1 MATATEHIHD
11 EVRELIRRRGI
22 DPVADQR
29 ATRPPIDEVIT
40 HYEEAGSNLTLPP
53 LIDRPTAARF
63 VFDALAGFGPL
74 QRYLEDSDVEEI
86 WINEPGRVF
95 VCAARSV
102 RAHHNS
108 ARRWRGQGPRSA
120 MLKLSDASAA
130 GLVQPVRRRPAP
142 GRIPAARG
150 DHFSS
155 GLDLSELTERDAT
168 EGLQHSQ
175 MWHRVFDRIQY
186 CRVPVIAALKGAV
199 IGGGLELA
207 CAAHIRVAEPSA
219 YFALPEGQRGI
230 FVGGGGSVRLPRLIG
245 VARMTDMMLTGR
257 VYSATEGSSYG
268 FAQYLIEEGGA
279 LPKAMELAE
288 KIADNAPLTNF
299 AVLQALPM
307 IAEANPQTGLLM
319 ESLMATVAQSDKEAK
334 RRIRAFLDRK
344 TAKVKP
350 T

>member
-1 MATATEHIHD
+1 M
-11 EVRELIRRRGI
+11 G
-22 DPVADQR
+22 
-29 ATRPPIDEVIT
+29 
-40 HYEEAGSNLTLPP
+40 N
-53 LIDRPTAARF
+53 
-63 VFDALAGFGPL
+63 
-74 QRYLEDSDVEEI
+74 
-86 WINEPGRVF
+86 
-95 VCAARSV
+95 
-102 RAHHNS
+102 
-108 ARRWRGQGPRSA
+108 
-120 MLKLSDASAA
+120 AA
-130 GLVQPVRRRPAP
+130 GTANAETTVLLEIEKQGAVLTVGLNRPAKRNALNDGIILEIGECFASLP
-142 GRIPAARG
+142 DDIGAVVIHGIG

-155 GLDLSELTERDAT
+155 GLDLSELTDHDAT
-168 EGLQHSQ
+168 GGLIHSQ

-186 CRVPVIAALKGAV
+186 SRVPVIAALKGAV

-245 VARMTDMMLTGR
+245 VSRMTDMMLTGR

-268 FAQYLIEEGGA
+268 FAQYLTEAGGA

-288 KIADNAPLTNF
+288 RIADNAPLTNF

-344 TAKVKP
+344 TTKVKP
-350 T
+350 A

>member
-1 MATATEHIHD
+1 MGNAANAAPAAQP
-11 EVRELIRRRGI
+11 EL
-22 DPVADQR
+22 
-29 ATRPPIDEVIT
+29 
-40 HYEEAGSNLTLPP
+40 LT
-53 LIDRPTAARF
+53 IAQT
-63 VFDALAGFGPL
+63 
-74 QRYLEDSDVEEI
+74 
-86 WINEPGRVF
+86 GRV
-95 VCAARSV
+95 
-102 RAHHNS
+102 
-108 ARRWRGQGPRSA
+108 
-120 MLKLSDASAA
+120 LTA
-130 GLVQPVRRRPAP
+130 GLNRPAKRNALND
-142 GRIPAARG
+142 GIIQAIG
-150 DHFSS
+150 DCFAGLPDDIGAVVIHGVGEHFSS
-155 GLDLSELTERDAT
+155 GLDLSELTDHDAT
-168 EGLQHSQ
+168 GGLLHSQ

-186 CRVPVIAALKGAV
+186 SRVPVIAVLKGAV

-257 VYSATEGSSYG
+257 VYSATEGSAYG
-268 FAQYLIEEGGA
+268 FAQYLTVPGGG

-288 KIADNAPLTNF
+288 GIAANAPLTNF
-299 AVLQALPM
+299 AVLQALPL

-350 T
+350 S

>member
-1 MATATEHIHD
+1 MGNAGTSLEENSPLLRVERSGAVLTVGLNRPAKRNALNDGIIHD
-11 EVRELIRRRGI
+11 IG
-22 DPVADQR
+22 
-29 ATRPPIDEVIT
+29 
-40 HYEEAGSNLTLPP
+40 
-53 LIDRPTAARF
+53 ARF
-63 VFDALAGFGPL
+63 ADLPDDIGAVVIHGIGDPF
-74 QRYLEDSDVEEI
+74 
-86 WINEPGRVF
+86 
-95 VCAARSV
+95 
-102 RAHHNS
+102 S
-108 ARRWRGQGPRSA
+108 A
-120 MLKLSDASAA
+120 
-130 GLVQPVRRRPAP
+130 
-142 GRIPAARG
+142 
-150 DHFSS
+150 
-155 GLDLSELTERDAT
+155 GLDLSELTDHDAT
-168 EGLQHSQ
+168 GGLLHSQ
-175 MWHRVFDRIQY
+175 MWHRVFDRIHY
-186 CRVPVIAALKGAV
+186 SRVPVIAALKGAV

-268 FAQYLIEEGGA
+268 FAQYVTEAGGA
-279 LPKAMELAE
+279 LPKALELAE
-288 KIADNAPLTNF
+288 RIAANAPLTNF

-350 T
+350 V